1 MSKISILGRAGYM
14 KAKASSF
21 AFILAMSFFVLS
33 LLVNTQPRNS
43 EKVAEQASQRLEK
56 RMEQL
61 EKFMSQ
67 ALESDHRQWMDLGNL
82 PHDMVIYRYVYDTLQ
97 SWNNQFPVINDDIS
111 SRLIFSRLSN
121 LRGNL
126 SSPLAEVRE
135 SPAYVNLGSKWYIV
149 YYDTDYVSCRVIG
162 GLEVKDIIYSDVSST
177 GNGANPALRVPAN
190 FSITPL
196 NYTGGSTVYLD
207 GAPMFKILAEARP
220 DMLPINASVL
230 RWLALF
236 FFTVSVVL
244 YLWTHRE
251 IKYYFISLGILLCME
266 VAAYLWG
273 FRLQN
278 SVSIFS
284 PNVYADG
291 RLFYSF
297 GSLLIVNTYFFLFIM
312 CTYIMRN
319 VFVRDILRR
328 SGRLV
333 KNAYFLYVIL
343 MFFATAA
350 YIHVSLRSLIMN
362 SNISLE
368 FYALSSISVN
378 TLWVYLSYTTLFLA
392 LLMLI
397 QMLKPVVYSLTGLR
411 YNVFSRKFLF
421 VYAGMCA
428 LYLSIAAG
436 SLGFRK
442 EMDRMMVWTNRLAID
457 RDLGLELQLR
467 SVERGIAN
475 DPLFSTLAVDPAN
488 DIIILNR
495 LTENYLNRI
504 SSDYDISVST
514 CRDSDLKSTGSRR
527 PSVSAI
533 ETMDYFNQKLRS
545 GTPISDNSR
554 FLYTYDNAGRSSYTG
569 WFIYYSHECG
579 IIRMFIEIGSRASK
593 EENGYYS
600 ILGEH
605 SQLGEVVI
613 PPLYSYSKFISGKL
627 VNYKGT
633 YAYPT
638 VMGSELQDE
647 IRSEEGHV
655 HFKSGGYLHFANQ
668 VSQDEIIIISRP
680 VRGVMTYLVTF
691 SYLILTAYAG
701 LLLVTRNRRKREK
714 VFRKNYYRSRINTIL
729 FCALFFSL
737 VSIAIVSTTFVY
749 NRNEQ
754 NMFNMMSN
762 RISTIQALLESKCMY
777 AGSYQ
782 DLATHDFSSFMEN
795 VANTTKTDVTLYT
808 PGGKV
813 YRSTTPEIY
822 DRMILGS
829 RIDKDAYYNIKYKNQ
844 RFYIHKER
852 LAGHKYYAL
861 YSPLFNSDGDMVA
874 IVSAPYVDTSYDFTR
889 DALFHAATIINL
901 FFILLI
907 VTLIVSTTIVN
918 AMFRPLIEMGQ
929 KMNSADLHGLEYII
943 YKREDEISGLVDAYN
958 RMVHDL
964 SDSSRQL
971 AQAERDKAWSEMARQ
986 VAHEIKNPLT
996 PIKLEIQRLIRLKQ
1010 KNDPAWN
1017 DKFDKVAAVVLE
1029 HIDILTDTANEFS
1042 TFAKLYSEEPVL
1054 IDLDRT
1060 LHDQLVIFDNKDNIT
1075 MSYLGME
1082 HAMVMAPKPQ
1092 LIRVFVNLITNAIQ
1106 AIEIQ
1111 QKENADD
1118 GKEVRHGMIQ
1128 ICLRNSTKDGFYDV
1142 VFEDNG
1148 PGVSDENLGK
1158 LFTPNFT
1165 TKSAGTGLGLA
1176 ICRNIVEK
1184 CNGEIVYQKSFVL
1197 KGACFTV
1204 RLPKYTETDRR
1215 LLTSV

>member
-43 EKVAEQASQRLEK
+43 EKVAEQVSQRLEK

-190 FSITPL
+190 FSITTL

-421 VYAGMCA
+421 VYAGICA

-436 SLGFRK
+436 SLGFI
-442 EMDRMMVWTNRLAID
+442 N
-457 RDLGLELQLR
+457 
-467 SVERGIAN
+467 GI
-475 DPLFSTLAVDPAN
+475 F
-488 DIIILNR
+488 
-495 LTENYLNRI
+495 
-504 SSDYDISVST
+504 
-514 CRDSDLKSTGSRR
+514 
-527 PSVSAI
+527 
-533 ETMDYFNQKLRS
+533 
-545 GTPISDNSR
+545 
-554 FLYTYDNAGRSSYTG
+554 
-569 WFIYYSHECG
+569 
-579 IIRMFIEIGSRASK
+579 
-593 EENGYYS
+593 
-600 ILGEH
+600 
-605 SQLGEVVI
+605 
-613 PPLYSYSKFISGKL
+613 
-627 VNYKGT
+627 
-633 YAYPT
+633 YP
-638 VMGSELQDE
+638 
-647 IRSEEGHV
+647 
-655 HFKSGGYLHFANQ
+655 
-668 VSQDEIIIISRP
+668 
-680 VRGVMTYLVTF
+680 
-691 SYLILTAYAG
+691 
-701 LLLVTRNRRKREK
+701 
-714 VFRKNYYRSRINTIL
+714 
-729 FCALFFSL
+729 
-737 VSIAIVSTTFVY
+737 
-749 NRNEQ
+749 
-754 NMFNMMSN
+754 
-762 RISTIQALLESKCMY
+762 
-777 AGSYQ
+777 
-782 DLATHDFSSFMEN
+782 EN
-795 VANTTKTDVTLYT
+795 V
-808 PGGKV
+808 
-813 YRSTTPEIY
+813 
-822 DRMILGS
+822 
-829 RIDKDAYYNIKYKNQ
+829 
-844 RFYIHKER
+844 
-852 LAGHKYYAL
+852 
-861 YSPLFNSDGDMVA
+861 
-874 IVSAPYVDTSYDFTR
+874 
-889 DALFHAATIINL
+889 
-901 FFILLI
+901 
-907 VTLIVSTTIVN
+907 
-918 AMFRPLIEMGQ
+918 
-929 KMNSADLHGLEYII
+929 
-943 YKREDEISGLVDAYN
+943 
-958 RMVHDL
+958 
-964 SDSSRQL
+964 
-971 AQAERDKAWSEMARQ
+971 
-986 VAHEIKNPLT
+986 
-996 PIKLEIQRLIRLKQ
+996 
-1010 KNDPAWN
+1010 PA
-1017 DKFDKVAAVVLE
+1017 
-1029 HIDILTDTANEFS
+1029 
-1042 TFAKLYSEEPVL
+1042 
-1054 IDLDRT
+1054 
-1060 LHDQLVIFDNKDNIT
+1060 
-1075 MSYLGME
+1075 
-1082 HAMVMAPKPQ
+1082 
-1092 LIRVFVNLITNAIQ
+1092 
-1106 AIEIQ
+1106 
-1111 QKENADD
+1111 
-1118 GKEVRHGMIQ
+1118 
-1128 ICLRNSTKDGFYDV
+1128 
-1142 VFEDNG
+1142 
-1148 PGVSDENLGK
+1148 
-1158 LFTPNFT
+1158 
-1165 TKSAGTGLGLA
+1165 
-1176 ICRNIVEK
+1176 
-1184 CNGEIVYQKSFVL
+1184 
-1197 KGACFTV
+1197 
-1204 RLPKYTETDRR
+1204 
-1215 LLTSV
+1215 